1 MKILIADRK
10 LSKIIDD
17 KKKLVKKYGADNAK
31 LITMRFDQLKAMDN
45 LGLVLQFKIGR
56 CHPLTGSYKGCYA
69 LDLDHPDRL
78 IIRPV
83 NDDNLDLSNIKNL
96 LLIDTIEVVEVVDYH
111 GK

>member
-1 MKILIADRK
+1 MKISIEDRK

-17 KKKLVKKYGADNAK
+17 EKKLRKKYGTENAK
-31 LITMRFDQLKAMDN
+31 LLTMRFDQLKAIDN
-45 LGLVLQFKIGR
+45 LGLALQFKIGR
-56 CHPLTGSYKGCYA
+56 CHPLTGKYKGCYA

-83 NDDNLDLSNIKNL
+83 NDKNLDLSNIKNL
-96 LLIDTIEVVEVVDYH
+96 LSIDTIEVVEVVDYH

>member
-1 MKILIADRK
+1 MKILIADKK

-17 KKKLVKKYGADNAK
+17 KKKLVKKYGTENAK
-31 LITMRFDQLKAMDN
+31 LLTKRLDQLKAIDN
-45 LGLVLQFKIGR
+45 LGFAIQFKIGR
-56 CHPLTGSYKGCYA
+56 CHPLTGNYKGCYA

-83 NDDNLDLSNIKNL
+83 NDKNLDLSNIKNL

>member
-1 MKILIADRK
+1 MKILIEDRK

-17 KKKLVKKYGADNAK
+17 KKKLVKKYGPENAK
-31 LITMRFDQLKAMDN
+31 LLTMRFDQLKATDN
-45 LGLVLQFKIGR
+45 LGLALQFKIGR
-56 CHPLTGSYKGCYA
+56 CHALTGNYKGCYA

-83 NDDNLDLSNIKNL
+83 NDKDIDLSNIKNL
-96 LLIDTIEVVEVVDYH
+96 ALIDTIEVVEVVDYH